1 MAKYKN
7 TLYSLDNEKQD
18 FRLRP
23 IPNETPNKIYIHPQK
38 AHRAWKKWK
47 IGNDVL
53 LLLSHNYHGNILNYE
68 YNNEINTNPGVN
80 QEEFTY
86 L

>member
-1 MAKYKN
+1 M
-7 TLYSLDNEKQD
+7 E
-18 FRLRP
+18 
-23 IPNETPNKIYIHPQK
+23 
-38 AHRAWKKWK
+38 KKWK
-47 IGNDVL
+47 IGKDVL

-86 L
+86 LLYQYQPKWSPSNQWHSWLPLGKNGKRQKE